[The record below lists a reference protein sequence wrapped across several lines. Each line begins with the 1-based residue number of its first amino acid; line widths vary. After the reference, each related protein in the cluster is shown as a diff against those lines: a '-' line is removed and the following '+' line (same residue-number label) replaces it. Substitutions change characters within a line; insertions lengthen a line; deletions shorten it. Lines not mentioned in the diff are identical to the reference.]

1 MVSAAGRRSSQRLE
15 RRSRLHDAY
24 FYGHAMIKAT
34 FLMEQHIGHRAYY
47 ANLRRHI
54 DRAQDVEPSW
64 IEITYQNETSLWQ
77 HLPWLPA
84 GARGTLIGREQTKQ
98 GMKNPANV
106 LFFNTQVPA
115 VLSGKPKRPYIIATD
130 ITPVQYDRMGAVYG
144 HRADRQG
151 WVRQAKQYFN
161 RRILRGAATLLP
173 WSSWAAESLVND
185 YGVEPGR
192 VEVLPPGVDL
202 EVWRPAHAREPEP
215 FRILFVGGDF
225 ERKGGY
231 DLLSAF
237 QELPGSTSGR
247 LELALV
253 TRSPVPNT
261 PGVKVYSHFSPN
273 SPDLI
278 RLYQSSHV
286 FVLPSQAEAFGIAA
300 VEASAVGL
308 PVIAAKTGG
317 LADIVVDGE
326 TGFQIK
332 AGDRQQLKAR
342 LCQLMKDDALRIQM
356 GHAGRSRAECNF
368 DAAKNAARLVQ
379 IMAEVVRKG

>member
-1 MVSAAGRRSSQRLE
+1 MGSAAGRHSFRPLE
-15 RRSRLHDAY
+15 RRSNLHDAY
-24 FYGHAMIKAT
+24 IYGSAMIKAT

-47 ANLRRHI
+47 DNLRRHI
-54 DRAQDVEPSW
+54 DRAHEVDPSW
-64 IEITYQNETSLWQ
+64 IEITYQNETSFWQ
-77 HLPWLPA
+77 RIPGIPA
-84 GARGTLIGREQTKQ
+84 GTRGTLIGREQAQQ
-98 GMKNPANV
+98 GLKNTANV

-130 ITPVQYDRMGAVYG
+130 ITPVQYDRMSAVYG

-151 WVRQAKQYFN
+151 WIRQAKQYFN
-161 RRILRGAATLLP
+161 RRILRGAAALLP
-173 WSSWAAESLVND
+173 WSSWAGGSLVND
-185 YGVEPGR
+185 YGVNPAR

-202 EVWRPAHAREPEP
+202 ELWHPPQAAEPAP

-225 ERKGGY
+225 ERKGGH
-231 DLLSAF
+231 DLLRAF
-237 QELPGSTSGR
+237 QELPGSRSGR

-253 TRSPVPNT
+253 TRSPVPDM
-261 PGVKVYSHFSPN
+261 PGVKVYSDFSPN

-278 RLYQSSHV
+278 RLYQSSHI

-308 PVIAAKTGG
+308 PVIASKTGG
-317 LADIVVDGE
+317 LADIVVDGV
-326 TGFQIK
+326 TGFQIE
-332 AGDRQQLKAR
+332 AGDIQHLKAR
-342 LCQLMKDDALRIQM
+342 LCRLIEDDALRIQM
-356 GHAGRSRAECNF
+356 GQAGRTRAECYF